1 MRVFTLSLSKY
12 LSYKGLQG
20 ISDSKLFNTFF
31 RLCIVLSD
39 SIPSLTFLCLNLFS
53 TPTIRVFSQ
62 SIPLVHSTLCLAK
75 PPSSFPI
82 RSFAAVSFPFFIS
95 SFVNLTLLSCSFFLT
110 LNNLEV
116 SPIYT
121 AFLHLQN
128 MNIKIV

>member
-12 LSYKGLQG
+12 LSNKGLQG

-31 RLCIVLSD
+31 RFCIVLSD
-39 SIPSLTFLCLNLFS
+39 SIPSLTFLGLNLFS
-53 TPTIRVFSQ
+53 APIIRAFSQ
-62 SIPLVHSTLCLAK
+62 SMPLVHSTLCLAK

-110 LNNLEV
+110 LNNFEV

-121 AFLHLQN
+121 AFLRE
-128 MNIKIV
+128 NIKRT